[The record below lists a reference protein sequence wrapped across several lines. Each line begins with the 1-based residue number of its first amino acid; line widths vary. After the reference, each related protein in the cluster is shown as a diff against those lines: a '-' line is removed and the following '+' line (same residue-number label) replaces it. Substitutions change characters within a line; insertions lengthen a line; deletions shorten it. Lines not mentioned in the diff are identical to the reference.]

1 MPVNFPLIQ
10 TELQRRADLVDSSTS
25 VNDILQ
31 LLDQINSSTDG
42 KKFEYDSD
50 SLLPLGDSAYEGMV
64 VLSNGAFKVYNA
76 IYDNWD
82 TLDSSS
88 FPEPTPPP
96 HYQGSVSGYISGG
109 TPSLGRTDIIEKFPF
124 STDTNSTDVGDLTVE
139 RRRVAGQSSSDNG
152 YTSGGDNAGH
162 LNVIDK
168 FPFSVDANATDVG
181 DLTVSRASAAGQSSD
196 VSGYTSGASSG
207 GPTNIYLDVIDKFPF
222 AADANATDV
231 GDLTVTRGFGAG
243 QQSTDNGY
251 TSGGSFFPPSTWYNT
266 IDKFPFAAD
275 ANATDVGDLTV
286 ARSQAA
292 GQSSDVSGY
301 TSGGSPGSADI
312 IEKFPFAADANATDV
327 GDLNVARYRVAGQS
341 SLSNGYTSGGQP
353 GPTADIIDKFPFAAD
368 TNATYVGDLTSVRY
382 SAAGQQV

>member
-196 VSGYTSGASSG
+196 VSGYTSG
-207 GPTNIYLDVIDKFPF
+207 
-222 AADANATDV
+222 
-231 GDLTVTRGFGAG
+231 
-243 QQSTDNGY
+243 
-251 TSGGSFFPPSTWYNT
+251 
-266 IDKFPFAAD
+266 
-275 ANATDVGDLTV
+275 
-286 ARSQAA
+286 
-292 GQSSDVSGY
+292 
-301 TSGGSPGSADI
+301 GSPGSADI

>member
-231 GDLTVTRGFGAG
+231 GDLTV
-243 QQSTDNGY
+243 
-251 TSGGSFFPPSTWYNT
+251 
-266 IDKFPFAAD
+266 
-275 ANATDVGDLTV
+275 